1 MALLYASIFPL
12 VFMAC
17 ATSNPQEEALLQW
30 KASLADANSLSSWSP
45 TGSSTCCSWLGV
57 TCDAAGHVVE
67 LSLPSAG
74 LRGQLDSFDFAAFPN
89 LTKLNLN
96 NNSLVADNNLTG
108 SIPTG
113 FGNMTSMMHQNKEQF
128 IISVDKS
135 ASYPY
140 FNRIHVNWK
149 GHDGI
154 FQREVALVT
163 GIDLSS
169 NFLSGEI
176 PTELSNLQGLKF
188 VNLSR
193 NHLSGGIPKD
203 IGNLTFLESLD
214 LSVNQLSGPI
224 PSSITNLMSLS
235 SLNLSS
241 NNLSGEIPKGNQ
253 LQTLDDPSI
262 YGNNSGLC
270 GFPLSIK
277 CPNNSSSVSAFNK
290 QKEYHKDLEDLW
302 LCYWVVAGFIFG
314 LWVWLGGL
322 IFFKAWRMAIFGYM
336 DRLKNIVM

>member
-1 MALLYASIFPL
+1 MFYGNIPRRLSRDSYLQLLDL
-12 VFMAC
+12 
-17 ATSNPQEEALLQW
+17 
-30 KASLADANSLSSWSP
+30 
-45 TGSSTCCSWLGV
+45 
-57 TCDAAGHVVE
+57 
-67 LSLPSAG
+67 
-74 LRGQLDSFDFAAFPN
+74 
-89 LTKLNLN
+89 
-96 NNSLVADNNLTG
+96 ADNNLTG

-128 IISVDKS
+128 ITSVDKS
-135 ASYPY
+135 AAYPY
-140 FNRIHVNWK
+140 FIRIHVNWK
-149 GHDGI
+149 GHDDI

-163 GIDLSS
+163 GIDLST

-176 PTELSNLQGLKF
+176 PTELSNLQVLKF
-188 VNLSR
+188 LNLSR

-322 IFFKAWRMAIFGYM
+322 IFFKSWRMAIFGYM